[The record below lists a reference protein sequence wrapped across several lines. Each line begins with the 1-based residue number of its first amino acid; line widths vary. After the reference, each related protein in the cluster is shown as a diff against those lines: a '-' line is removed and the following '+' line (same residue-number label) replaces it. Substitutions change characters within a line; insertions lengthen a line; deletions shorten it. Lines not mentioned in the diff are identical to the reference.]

1 MKAEI
6 RHVASGRL
14 LPVSI
19 SEKDAYHYYVD
30 FVPDQAG
37 DYLIH
42 INWTD
47 SPIPNSPIRWIQFQT
62 PPPYIWHL
70 YRTALSIPRH
80 CNSEQC
86 DLLTSL
92 INLDLLPFRGFAK
105 DTAIVKQT
113 EESKLAK
120 SAGGKSGK
128 EYSATTTKTVTK
140 SAAKS
145 SAGEHSKVI
154 NNRLQGD
161 R

>member
-1 MKAEI
+1 MSPVVGSFLSQSLRRMRIITMWTSYRIRLEI
-6 RHVASGRL
+6 ILFISTGLTAQFRTPPSGGYNFKL
-14 LPVSI
+14 
-19 SEKDAYHYYVD
+19 
-30 FVPDQAG
+30 
-37 DYLIH
+37 
-42 INWTD
+42 
-47 SPIPNSPIRWIQFQT
+47 
-62 PPPYIWHL
+62 PPYIWHL
-70 YRTALSIPRH
+70 YTTALSIPRH